1 MNPLLDILVSKV
13 YLGSAVL
20 NPKHKSNRA

>member
-20 NPKHKSNRA
+20 NPKAQVK